1 MQMHRNILTEGER
14 QASMQDCKQSVSQA
28 GSHACS
34 QACMHTYRE
43 RDRCPQTDMQ
53 TETCLEIQT
62 ETEVHRVRDRQT

>member
-1 MQMHRNILTEGER
+1 MH
-14 QASMQDCKQSVSQA
+14 AAM
-28 GSHACS
+28 HACI
-34 QACMHTYRE
+34 HTE